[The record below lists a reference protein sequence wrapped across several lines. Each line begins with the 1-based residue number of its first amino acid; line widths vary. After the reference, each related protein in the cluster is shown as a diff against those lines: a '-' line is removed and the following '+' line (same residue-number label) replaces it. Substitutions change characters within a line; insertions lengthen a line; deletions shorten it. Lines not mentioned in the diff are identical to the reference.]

1 MIVVPKFTFMKK
13 FLLAIL
19 AVIVALPLTAQTNDK
34 KQRPELALGSAMPQ
48 FVLES
53 SVYGKVSSADL
64 KGKVVLINMFAT
76 WCGPCQKELAEVKDV
91 LWPKF
96 KDNGSFKMLV
106 IGREHTDEQLK
117 DYNEI
122 KKFSFPMYPDPKR
135 EVYSKFA
142 DITIPRA
149 YLFGK
154 DGKLIH
160 ASKGFEDG
168 DMEKVMKMIEE
179 AL

>member
-1 MIVVPKFTFMKK
+1 MTF
-13 FLLAIL
+13 
-19 AVIVALPLTAQTNDK
+19 
-34 KQRPELALGSAMPQ
+34 
-48 FVLES
+48 
-53 SVYGKVSSADL
+53 
-64 KGKVVLINMFAT
+64 FAT
-76 WCGPCQKELAEVKDV
+76 WCGPCQKELAAVQEK
-91 LWPKF
+91 LWPVYKNKKGF
-96 KDNGSFKMLV
+96 RLV
-106 IGREHTDEQLK
+106 VVGREHTDEQLK

-160 ASKGFEDG
+160 ASKGFEEG
-168 DMEKVMKMIEE
+168 DMEKVIKMIEE